1 MHQLKT
7 LLFLFLVVGLS
18 NAGSLLGKHKKGPA
32 DKEEER
38 DDIEL
43 EKVDILDLISKNE
56 TEKFI
61 EVIERYDKEEIEI
74 DLKAVNEKGQG
85 VLALAVIKRN
95 LDMIQLLIHDDVNA
109 TDTDSSGRSVWDYVF
124 ASNDPEIIR
133 TFNLEVGIKNG
144 TIDLGNETQL
154 RQYDGEEYI
163 GLHDDHG
170 EYSLLSQEELGLTD
184 EEYLEHLQEME
195 MIKKDAEHG
204 DDHEDDGHED
214 DDHEDDDHEDDDH
227 EDDDHEDDDHEEM

>member
-184 EEYLEHLQEME
+184 E
-195 MIKKDAEHG
+195 D